1 MLHYDSGNWRW
12 GEGGGPGGGSALGH
26 WVRKRKTNI
35 AHNRHAEKCYNLNF
49 KIFSDQTDQKQE
61 MDVHSKIIG
70 TAGLKEFRLQVNK
83 I

>member
-1 MLHYDSGNWRW
+1 M
-12 GEGGGPGGGSALGH
+12 GH

-49 KIFSDQTDQKQE
+49 KIFSEQTDQKQE
-61 MDVHSKIIG
+61 MDSKIIG
-70 TAGLKEFRLQVNK
+70 SVGLKEFRLQVNK